1 MGEKPGSREMAS
13 PCMMKRSRP
22 GGALG
27 HGCREGH
34 NVLGRRHRHAACD
47 ARAKWFGSR
56 GGEQTEGGEALLTI
70 GQMHGEERAEQ
81 RDGPP
86 AEVAAAC
93 PWYALYTHSH
103 CEQLV
108 YEQLAAKGL
117 HLFLP
122 TIQLWSQRAGVRHRI
137 AVPMFPGYLFLHS
150 LMDSANYLEVRKV
163 RGLVRILG
171 QGWDRLAI
179 VPEEEIQTI
188 CAVLRSR
195 LPIRP
200 HPYLREGQRVRIMRG
215 PLSGVEGIFV
225 DGRPNKGRLVL
236 SVELLQ
242 QSVAVEVDCSDVEK
256 A

>member
-1 MGEKPGSREMAS
+1 
-13 PCMMKRSRP
+13 
-22 GGALG
+22 
-27 HGCREGH
+27 
-34 NVLGRRHRHAACD
+34 
-47 ARAKWFGSR
+47 
-56 GGEQTEGGEALLTI
+56 
-70 GQMHGEERAEQ
+70 
-81 RDGPP
+81 
-86 AEVAAAC
+86 
-93 PWYALYTHSH
+93 
-103 CEQLV
+103 
-108 YEQLAAKGL
+108 
-117 HLFLP
+117 
-122 TIQLWSQRAGVRHRI
+122 
-137 AVPMFPGYLFLHS
+137 
-150 LMDSANYLEVRKV
+150 
-163 RGLVRILG
+163 VRILG